1 DLKWTNVEF
10 QLPKSERPFL
20 AFMSVATLESVYEEK
35 VLEEMSGVFSAVR
48 RAKDVFVGFVTPQSA
63 SASKL
68 ENLARVVLHLDS
80 INGSV
85 VLYGKKPYTELF
97 SVAWDWSVGVPKAE
111 LRPIVRSELIAENG
125 PSPHDPRASK
135 SRTG

>member
-1 DLKWTNVEF
+1 MEGTSVDSDLKWTNVEF

-20 AFMSVATLESVYEEK
+20 AFMAFDTLESVYEEK

-68 ENLARVVLHLDS
+68 ENLARVWLHLDIIHGYLGPYWKKAYTQS
-80 INGSV
+80 IQ
-85 VLYGKKPYTELF
+85 
-97 SVAWDWSVGVPKAE
+97 VAWDWS
-111 LRPIVRSELIAENG
+111 
-125 PSPHDPRASK
+125 
-135 SRTG
+135 